1 MSFRPIWYLGP
12 QEYKASDRE
21 NEIGRNSQVFATR
34 DEALASAKA
43 RFNDWTQPT
52 DFGVEETEDR
62 VTYVRKNNTDYSL
75 EGLNQ

>member
-12 QEYKASDRE
+12 QEYKSSDRE

-43 RFNDWTQPT
+43 RFNDWTEPT